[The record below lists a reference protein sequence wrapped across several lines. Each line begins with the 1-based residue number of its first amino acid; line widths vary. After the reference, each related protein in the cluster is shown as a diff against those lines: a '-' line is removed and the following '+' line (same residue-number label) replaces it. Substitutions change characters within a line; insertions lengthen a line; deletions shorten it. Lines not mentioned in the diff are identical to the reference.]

1 MRYHIRVNA
10 RAFAI
15 ATAAGRFGLGVALL
29 LSPRSFGRRWIGA
42 DADRAGASTAIRA
55 TGARDAALGLGLLV
69 AYRRGRPV
77 RGWLEAAA
85 LTDAADFVSTLMAFR
100 KLPALGRLITLA
112 SAGGAAYFAMR
123 VAGDVDEPELDLAD
137 YAV

>member
-1 MRYHIRVNA
+1 MDA

-15 ATAAGRFGLGVALL
+15 ATAAGRFGLGIALM
-29 LSPRSFGRRWIGA
+29 LSPRRFGRRWIGA
-42 DADRAGASTAIRA
+42 DADRAGASLAVRA
-55 TGARDAALGLGLLV
+55 TGARDAALGLGLLM

-85 LTDAADFVSTLMAFR
+85 LTDAADFVSTIIAFR
-100 KLPALGRLITLA
+100 KLPALGRLVTLA
-112 SAGGAAYFAMR
+112 SAGGVAYYALR

-137 YAV
+137 YTV